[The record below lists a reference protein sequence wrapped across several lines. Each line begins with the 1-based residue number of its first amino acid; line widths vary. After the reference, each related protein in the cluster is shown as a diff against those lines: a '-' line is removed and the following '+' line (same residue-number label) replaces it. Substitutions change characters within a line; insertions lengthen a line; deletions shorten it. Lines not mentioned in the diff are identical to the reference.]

1 MVTPRAMLSGKQLC
15 RNRSGLETLE
25 RSHSFVL
32 SAVSEA
38 TQKKE
43 MVFPNLLES
52 ANIVVLKRKH
62 WNPVES
68 SWLNLCFTGSL
79 GVCRLCLGTE
89 Y

>member
-15 RNRSGLETLE
+15 RNRSKLETLE
-25 RSHSFVL
+25 RSQPFVL

-38 TQKKE
+38 TQKKG
-43 MVFPNLLES
+43 MVFPNLLKS
-52 ANIVVLKRKH
+52 ANIVVLKRTH

-68 SWLNLCFTGSL
+68 SWLNLCLSGSL
-79 GVCRLCLGTE
+79 GVCCLCLGTE